1 MKTSLIIGDIHGCL
15 STLQALIAKAGPVDE
30 IVSVGDLI
38 DRGPDSLGVIQYCI
52 DNNIRV
58 CLGNHEK
65 MAIDALE
72 DWLGLD
78 HPYKRMGLLS
88 SDWFNNGGSKVF
100 DQLTDPTL
108 KFTDWWLNGGE
119 KTFKSI
125 STDALPFVVD
135 YFKSLPIY
143 IKLDHE
149 ANGLPVVVSHTC
161 LNNYSYDVLNASQE
175 DLRKHAISFV
185 WSRSQAVDKAQFFNI
200 YGHTPTDY
208 LGLKGAVPK
217 HSPTGINLD
226 TGCVYDSEDRGV
238 LTAILLPSMEI
249 IQQERL

>member
-1 MKTSLIIGDIHGCL
+1 METTSNYKKILCVGDIHGCL

-78 HPYKRMGLLS
+78 HPYKRIGLLS
-88 SDWFNNGGSKVF
+88 SDWFNNGGSGVF
-100 DQLTDPTL
+100 DQIPTDQ
-108 KFTDWWLNGGE
+108 
-119 KTFKSI
+119 
-125 STDALPFVVD
+125 LPSVRD

-161 LNNYSYDVLNASQE
+161 LNNYSYDVLTASQE
-175 DLRKHAISFV
+175 DLRKHATSFV
-185 WSRSQAVDKAQFFNI
+185 WSRSQAADKAQFFNI

>member
-1 MKTSLIIGDIHGCL
+1 MKTLIIGDIHGCL
-15 STLQALIAKAGPVDE
+15 TTLQALIAKAGPVDQ

-52 DNNIRV
+52 DNNIQV
-58 CLGNHEK
+58 CLGNHEL
-65 MAIDALE
+65 MMLDAMD

-88 SDWFNNGGSKVF
+88 SDWFANGGSGVF
-100 DQLTDPTL
+100 DQLTTSD
-108 KFTDWWLNGGE
+108 
-119 KTFKSI
+119 SI
-125 STDALPFVVD
+125 QSVVD

-149 ANGLPVVVSHTC
+149 VNGLPVVVSHTC
-161 LNNYSYDVLNASQE
+161 LNNYSYDILNATQE
-175 DLRKHAISFV
+175 DLRSHATSFV
-185 WSRSQAVDKAQFFNI
+185 WSRSQANDTTGAFFNI

-208 LGLKGAVPK
+208 I
-217 HSPTGINLD
+217 GIKNSQPLVTKFGVNLD
-226 TGCVYDSEDRGV
+226 TGCVYQSEGRGV
-238 LTAILLPSMEI
+238 LTGILLPSCEI

>member
-1 MKTSLIIGDIHGCL
+1 MKTLVIGDIHGCL

-30 IVSVGDLI
+30 IISVGDLI

-52 DNNIRV
+52 NNNIKV
-58 CLGNHEK
+58 CLGNHEQ

-88 SDWFNNGGSKVF
+88 SDWFANGGSGVF
-100 DQLTDPTL
+100 NQIPTDQLP
-108 KFTDWWLNGGE
+108 
-119 KTFKSI
+119 S
-125 STDALPFVVD
+125 VRD

-149 ANGLPVVVSHTC
+149 VNGLPVVVSHTC
-161 LNNYSYDVLNASQE
+161 LNNYSYDILNASRD
-175 DLRKHAISFV
+175 DLRKHATSFV
-185 WSRSQAVDKAQFFNI
+185 WSRSQSVDKAKFFNI

-238 LTAILLPSMEI
+238 LTGVLLPSMQI